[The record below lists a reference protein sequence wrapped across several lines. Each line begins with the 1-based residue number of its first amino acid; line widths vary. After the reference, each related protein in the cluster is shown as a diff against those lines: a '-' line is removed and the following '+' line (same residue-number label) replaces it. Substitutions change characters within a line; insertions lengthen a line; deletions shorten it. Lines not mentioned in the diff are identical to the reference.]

1 MEIQIETQHTD
12 IDQPLLDGVTAR
24 LEKMNT
30 HHSDIIHARVSLV
43 KSMHHQHGSDEAR
56 IFLSM
61 SRRKVI
67 QAAKVGKTL
76 EEALLNA
83 LDALQRELTDYRH
96 KRRDLDKQRLQAAK
110 LGPRV
115 VGTVTEIFTDKG
127 YGFVDIGEEEAVRFS
142 RRVVVGGA
150 FDHISDGM
158 AVEVDIVA
166 DGSGYQATRL
176 LPLPNQ
182 APGPIA

>member
-1 MEIQIETQHTD
+1 MEIQIEAQHAD
-12 IDQPLLDGVTAR
+12 IHQTLLDVVTER

-30 HHSDIIHARVSLV
+30 HHSDIIRARVSLV
-43 KSMHHQHGSDEAR
+43 KSVHHQHGSDEAR

-67 QAAKVGKTL
+67 QAAKVGKTI
-76 EEALLNA
+76 EEALLNT
-83 LDALQRELTDYRH
+83 LDALHRELTDYRD

-115 VGTVTEIFTDKG
+115 IGTVTEVFTDKG
-127 YGFVDIGEEEAVRFS
+127 YGFVDIGEVEAVRFS
-142 RRVVVGGA
+142 RRVVVGDA

-158 AVEVDIVA
+158 AVEVDIVE
-166 DGSGYQATRL
+166 DGSGYEATRL
-176 LPLPNQ
+176 VPLPK
-182 APGPIA
+182 

>member
-1 MEIQIETQHTD
+1 MEIQIEAQHAD
-12 IDQPLLDGVTAR
+12 LHQSLLEMVTAR

-43 KSMHHQHGSDEAR
+43 KSVHHQHGSDEAR

-76 EEALLNA
+76 EEALINA
-83 LDALQRELTDYRH
+83 LDTLQRELTDYRD
-96 KRRDLDKQRLQAAK
+96 KRRDLDKQRLKTVK

-115 VGTVTEIFTDKG
+115 IGTVTEVVLDKG
-127 YGFVDIGEEEAVRFS
+127 YGFVDIGEEEVVRFS
-142 RRVVVGGA
+142 RRVVVGDA
-150 FDHISDGM
+150 FDHIVDGM
-158 AVEVDIVA
+158 SVEVDIVE
-166 DGSGYQATRL
+166 DGFGYEATRL
-176 LPLPNQ
+176 VPLPK
-182 APGPIA
+182 